1 MNTKHTPGPW
11 KYRHVPI
18 ETATMYRL
26 FLWLKIRAL
35 QITAQGQQ
43 DVLHLVVDPA
53 TRERIKLAHINT
65 LAEID
70 RLKAQRR
77 RLLRGNGIKAV
88 VL

>member
-1 MNTKHTPGPW
+1 MK
-11 KYRHVPI
+11 
-18 ETATMYRL
+18 AL

-53 TRERIKLAHINT
+53 TRERIQLAHINT

-70 RLKAQRR
+70 HLKAQRR
-77 RLLRGNGIKAV
+77 RLIRGNGIKTV
-88 VL
+88 ML

>member
-1 MNTKHTPGPW
+1 MH
-11 KYRHVPI
+11 H
-18 ETATMYRL
+18 L

-53 TRERIKLAHINT
+53 TRERINLAHLNT
-65 LAEID
+65 MAEID
-70 RLKAQRR
+70 RIKAQRR

>member
-1 MNTKHTPGPW
+1 MRAFLFSEFDMKT
-11 KYRHVPI
+11 I
-18 ETATMYRL
+18 

-43 DVLHLVVDPA
+43 DVLHLVADTA
-53 TRERIKLAHINT
+53 TRERIQLAHINT

-77 RLLRGNGIKAV
+77 RLLRGNGIRAV
-88 VL
+88 MS